1 MLAEILWR
9 GADWPKHW
17 DRYVL
22 RLDLVVARRSASSCS
37 CEDTRSPVGWHL
49 DGRAKGFYVGVYRA
63 TLDADSAHVDCPDQF
78 ACAYSE
84 TAEPTA
90 KAIGDLICD
99 APPNAAIH
107 PAGWHE

>member
-1 MLAEILWR
+1 MFSISSDVP
-9 GADWPKHW
+9 GTPIDWTWWWPGGRHRAT
-17 DRYVL
+17 D
-22 RLDLVVARRSASSCS
+22 
-37 CEDTRSPVGWHL
+37 CEDTLSPVGWHL

-63 TLDADSAHVDCPDQF
+63 TLDADSAHVDFPDQF

-90 KAIGDLICD
+90 KAIGDLIYD
-99 APPNAAIH
+99 ALPNAAIH

>member
-1 MLAEILWR
+1 MAQTLGQVCA
-9 GADWPKHW
+9 
-17 DRYVL
+17 
-22 RLDLVVARRSASSCS
+22 ASGPGGGRAVGIELLSTH

>member
-1 MLAEILWR
+1 LAQTL
-9 GADWPKHW
+9 GQVCA
-17 DRYVL
+17 
-22 RLDLVVARRSASSCS
+22 ASGPGGGQAVGIELLITHG
-37 CEDTRSPVGWHL
+37 EDTWSPVGWHL

-78 ACAYSE
+78 ACACSE

>member
-1 MLAEILWR
+1 MAWCRLAQTL
-9 GADWPKHW
+9 GQVCA
-17 DRYVL
+17 
-22 RLDLVVARRSASSCS
+22 ASGPGGGQAVGIELLITH